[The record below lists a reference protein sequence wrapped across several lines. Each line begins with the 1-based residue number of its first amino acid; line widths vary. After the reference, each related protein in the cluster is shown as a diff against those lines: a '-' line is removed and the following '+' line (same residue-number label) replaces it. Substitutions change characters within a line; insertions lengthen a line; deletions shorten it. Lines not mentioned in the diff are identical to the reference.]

1 MTQLLNAIPGALAQ
15 GLIWGVMAIGVYI
28 TYKVL
33 DIADLTVDGSLC
45 TGAAVCTMLLLAGH
59 SPWIAMLCAVL
70 AGLLAGTVTG
80 LLHVLL
86 GIPPI
91 LAGILTQMV
100 LWSVNLKILGKANQA
115 LPARSIDV
123 LLTQMNIPAAL
134 PVLLG
139 WAAVLVTLLVLFFST
154 ELGCALRATGCNP
167 VMSRAQGV
175 NTGLMKVIGLALSN
189 AVVAMSGGLL
199 CQYQGYTDVNM
210 GRGAVV
216 IGLAAGDTAPRYY
229 RIREAEADGFW
240 CGGEMYRV
248 AVLPNGV
255 DGAVR
260 ITVNGSVWDDGA
272 LTFVNRT
279 ARSLTVRKTVEGEM
293 GDRSKAFPFTAVL
306 TVDGQAVPFP
316 AGEGYTVSG
325 GQAVFALRHG
335 ESLTFTGLP
344 YGGVVTVTETE
355 HAGYTVTN
363 SGRSGDS
370 GAVTLG
376 DGGELVFVNTKRAV
390 PDLGVAGGTLLPAG
404 ALVCCCGGLLLW
416 SRKRR
421 A

>member
-33 DIADLTVDGSLC
+33 DIADLTVDASLC

-216 IGLAAGDTAPRYY
+216 IGLAAVV
-229 RIREAEADGFW
+229 I
-240 CGGEMYRV
+240 
-248 AVLPNGV
+248 
-255 DGAVR
+255 
-260 ITVNGSVWDDGA
+260 
-272 LTFVNRT
+272 
-279 ARSLTVRKTVEGEM
+279 
-293 GDRSKAFPFTAVL
+293 
-306 TVDGQAVPFP
+306 GQAVL
-316 AGEGYTVSG
+316 G
-325 GQAVFALRHG
+325 RHG
-335 ESLTFTGLP
+335 GHMAAQL
-344 YGGVVTVTETE
+344 GGVVLGAVIYYIVYQVIIF
-355 HAGYTVTN
+355 AGFDTDLLKMFSAVVVAVFLGVPHVRDQIRTN
-363 SGRSGDS
+363 SRIKK
-370 GAVTLG
+370 
-376 DGGELVFVNTKRAV
+376 GG
-390 PDLGVAGGTLLPAG
+390 
-404 ALVCCCGGLLLW
+404 
-416 SRKRR
+416 SRH
-421 A
+421 AENA

>member
-139 WAAVLVTLLVLFFST
+139 WAVVLVTLLVLFFST

-216 IGLAAGDTAPRYY
+216 IGLAAVV
-229 RIREAEADGFW
+229 I
-240 CGGEMYRV
+240 
-248 AVLPNGV
+248 
-255 DGAVR
+255 
-260 ITVNGSVWDDGA
+260 
-272 LTFVNRT
+272 
-279 ARSLTVRKTVEGEM
+279 
-293 GDRSKAFPFTAVL
+293 
-306 TVDGQAVPFP
+306 GQAVL
-316 AGEGYTVSG
+316 G
-325 GQAVFALRHG
+325 RHG
-335 ESLTFTGLP
+335 SHMAAQL
-344 YGGVVTVTETE
+344 GGVVLGAVIYYIVYQVIIF
-355 HAGYTVTN
+355 AGFDTDLLKMFSAVVVAVFLGVPHVRDQIRTN
-363 SGRSGDS
+363 SRIKK
-370 GAVTLG
+370 
-376 DGGELVFVNTKRAV
+376 GG
-390 PDLGVAGGTLLPAG
+390 
-404 ALVCCCGGLLLW
+404 
-416 SRKRR
+416 SRHAKN

>member
-139 WAAVLVTLLVLFFST
+139 WAAVLVALLVLFFST

-199 CQYQGYTDVNM
+199 CRYQGYTDVNM

-216 IGLAAGDTAPRYY
+216 IGLAAVV
-229 RIREAEADGFW
+229 I
-240 CGGEMYRV
+240 
-248 AVLPNGV
+248 
-255 DGAVR
+255 
-260 ITVNGSVWDDGA
+260 
-272 LTFVNRT
+272 
-279 ARSLTVRKTVEGEM
+279 
-293 GDRSKAFPFTAVL
+293 
-306 TVDGQAVPFP
+306 GQAVL
-316 AGEGYTVSG
+316 G
-325 GQAVFALRHG
+325 RHG
-335 ESLTFTGLP
+335 GHMAAQL
-344 YGGVVTVTETE
+344 GGVVLGAVIYYIVYQVIIF
-355 HAGYTVTN
+355 AGFDTDLLKMFSAVVVAVFLGVPHVRDQIRTN
-363 SGRSGDS
+363 SRIKK
-370 GAVTLG
+370 
-376 DGGELVFVNTKRAV
+376 GG
-390 PDLGVAGGTLLPAG
+390 
-404 ALVCCCGGLLLW
+404 
-416 SRKRR
+416 SRH
-421 A
+421 AENA

>member
-216 IGLAAGDTAPRYY
+216 IGLAAVV
-229 RIREAEADGFW
+229 I
-240 CGGEMYRV
+240 
-248 AVLPNGV
+248 
-255 DGAVR
+255 
-260 ITVNGSVWDDGA
+260 
-272 LTFVNRT
+272 
-279 ARSLTVRKTVEGEM
+279 
-293 GDRSKAFPFTAVL
+293 
-306 TVDGQAVPFP
+306 GQAVL
-316 AGEGYTVSG
+316 G
-325 GQAVFALRHG
+325 RHG
-335 ESLTFTGLP
+335 GHIAAQL
-344 YGGVVTVTETE
+344 GGVVLGAVIYYIVYQVIIF
-355 HAGYTVTN
+355 AGFDTDLLKMFSAVVVAVFLGVPHVRDQIRTN
-363 SGRSGDS
+363 SRIKK
-370 GAVTLG
+370 
-376 DGGELVFVNTKRAV
+376 GG
-390 PDLGVAGGTLLPAG
+390 
-404 ALVCCCGGLLLW
+404 
-416 SRKRR
+416 SRH
-421 A
+421 AENA

>member
-91 LAGILTQMV
+91 LAGILTQIV

-216 IGLAAGDTAPRYY
+216 IGLAAVV
-229 RIREAEADGFW
+229 I
-240 CGGEMYRV
+240 
-248 AVLPNGV
+248 
-255 DGAVR
+255 
-260 ITVNGSVWDDGA
+260 
-272 LTFVNRT
+272 
-279 ARSLTVRKTVEGEM
+279 
-293 GDRSKAFPFTAVL
+293 
-306 TVDGQAVPFP
+306 GQAVL
-316 AGEGYTVSG
+316 G
-325 GQAVFALRHG
+325 RHG
-335 ESLTFTGLP
+335 GHMAAQL
-344 YGGVVTVTETE
+344 GGVVLGAVIYYIVYQVIIF
-355 HAGYTVTN
+355 AGFDTDLLKMFSAVVVAVFLGVPHVRDQIRTN
-363 SGRSGDS
+363 SRIKK
-370 GAVTLG
+370 
-376 DGGELVFVNTKRAV
+376 GG
-390 PDLGVAGGTLLPAG
+390 
-404 ALVCCCGGLLLW
+404 
-416 SRKRR
+416 SRH
-421 A
+421 AENA

>member
-134 PVLLG
+134 PMLLG

-216 IGLAAGDTAPRYY
+216 IGLAAVV
-229 RIREAEADGFW
+229 I
-240 CGGEMYRV
+240 
-248 AVLPNGV
+248 
-255 DGAVR
+255 
-260 ITVNGSVWDDGA
+260 
-272 LTFVNRT
+272 
-279 ARSLTVRKTVEGEM
+279 
-293 GDRSKAFPFTAVL
+293 
-306 TVDGQAVPFP
+306 GQAVL
-316 AGEGYTVSG
+316 G
-325 GQAVFALRHG
+325 RHG
-335 ESLTFTGLP
+335 GHMAAQL
-344 YGGVVTVTETE
+344 GGVVLGAVIYYIVYQVIIF
-355 HAGYTVTN
+355 AGFDTDLLKMFSAVVVAVFLGVPHVRDQIRTN
-363 SGRSGDS
+363 SRIKK
-370 GAVTLG
+370 
-376 DGGELVFVNTKRAV
+376 GG
-390 PDLGVAGGTLLPAG
+390 
-404 ALVCCCGGLLLW
+404 
-416 SRKRR
+416 SRH
-421 A
+421 AENA

>member
-33 DIADLTVDGSLC
+33 DIADQTVDGSLC

-139 WAAVLVTLLVLFFST
+139 WAVVLVTLLVLFFST

-216 IGLAAGDTAPRYY
+216 IGLAAVV
-229 RIREAEADGFW
+229 I
-240 CGGEMYRV
+240 
-248 AVLPNGV
+248 
-255 DGAVR
+255 
-260 ITVNGSVWDDGA
+260 
-272 LTFVNRT
+272 
-279 ARSLTVRKTVEGEM
+279 
-293 GDRSKAFPFTAVL
+293 
-306 TVDGQAVPFP
+306 GQAVL
-316 AGEGYTVSG
+316 G
-325 GQAVFALRHG
+325 RHG
-335 ESLTFTGLP
+335 SHMAAQL
-344 YGGVVTVTETE
+344 GGVVLGAVIYYIVYQVIIF
-355 HAGYTVTN
+355 AGFDTDLLKMFSAVVVAVFLGVPHVRDQIRTN
-363 SGRSGDS
+363 SRIKK
-370 GAVTLG
+370 
-376 DGGELVFVNTKRAV
+376 GG
-390 PDLGVAGGTLLPAG
+390 
-404 ALVCCCGGLLLW
+404 
-416 SRKRR
+416 SRH
-421 A
+421 AENA

>member
-115 LPARSIDV
+115 LPARGIDV
-123 LLTQMNIPAAL
+123 LLSQMNIPAAL

-139 WAAVLVTLLVLFFST
+139 WAVVLVTLLVLFFST

-216 IGLAAGDTAPRYY
+216 IGLAAVV
-229 RIREAEADGFW
+229 I
-240 CGGEMYRV
+240 
-248 AVLPNGV
+248 
-255 DGAVR
+255 
-260 ITVNGSVWDDGA
+260 
-272 LTFVNRT
+272 
-279 ARSLTVRKTVEGEM
+279 
-293 GDRSKAFPFTAVL
+293 
-306 TVDGQAVPFP
+306 GQAVL
-316 AGEGYTVSG
+316 G
-325 GQAVFALRHG
+325 RHG
-335 ESLTFTGLP
+335 GHMAAQL
-344 YGGVVTVTETE
+344 GGVVLGAVIYYIVYQVIIFDGFDTDLLKMFSAVVVAVFLGVP
-355 HAGYTVTN
+355 HVRDQIRTN
-363 SGRSGDS
+363 SRIKK
-370 GAVTLG
+370 
-376 DGGELVFVNTKRAV
+376 GG
-390 PDLGVAGGTLLPAG
+390 
-404 ALVCCCGGLLLW
+404 
-416 SRKRR
+416 SRH
-421 A
+421 AENA

>member
-100 LWSVNLKILGKANQA
+100 LWSVNLKLLGKANQA

-216 IGLAAGDTAPRYY
+216 IGLAAVV
-229 RIREAEADGFW
+229 I
-240 CGGEMYRV
+240 
-248 AVLPNGV
+248 
-255 DGAVR
+255 
-260 ITVNGSVWDDGA
+260 
-272 LTFVNRT
+272 
-279 ARSLTVRKTVEGEM
+279 
-293 GDRSKAFPFTAVL
+293 
-306 TVDGQAVPFP
+306 GQAVL
-316 AGEGYTVSG
+316 G
-325 GQAVFALRHG
+325 RHG
-335 ESLTFTGLP
+335 GHMAAQL
-344 YGGVVTVTETE
+344 GGVVLGAVIYYIVYQVIIF
-355 HAGYTVTN
+355 AGFDTDLLKMFSAVVVAVFLGVPHVRDQIRTN
-363 SGRSGDS
+363 SRIKK
-370 GAVTLG
+370 
-376 DGGELVFVNTKRAV
+376 GGSHHAENA
-390 PDLGVAGGTLLPAG
+390 
-404 ALVCCCGGLLLW
+404 
-416 SRKRR
+416 
-421 A
+421 

>member
-59 SPWIAMLCAVL
+59 SPWIAMLCAVR

-100 LWSVNLKILGKANQA
+100 LWPVNLKILGKANQA

-154 ELGCALRATGCNP
+154 ERGCALRATGCNP

-216 IGLAAGDTAPRYY
+216 IGLAAVV
-229 RIREAEADGFW
+229 I
-240 CGGEMYRV
+240 
-248 AVLPNGV
+248 
-255 DGAVR
+255 
-260 ITVNGSVWDDGA
+260 
-272 LTFVNRT
+272 
-279 ARSLTVRKTVEGEM
+279 
-293 GDRSKAFPFTAVL
+293 
-306 TVDGQAVPFP
+306 GQAVL
-316 AGEGYTVSG
+316 G
-325 GQAVFALRHG
+325 RHG
-335 ESLTFTGLP
+335 GHMAAQL
-344 YGGVVTVTETE
+344 GGVVLGAVIYYIVYQVIIF
-355 HAGYTVTN
+355 AGFDTDLLKMFSAVVVAVFLGVPHIRDQIRTN
-363 SGRSGDS
+363 SRIKK
-370 GAVTLG
+370 
-376 DGGELVFVNTKRAV
+376 GGSHHAENV
-390 PDLGVAGGTLLPAG
+390 
-404 ALVCCCGGLLLW
+404 
-416 SRKRR
+416 
-421 A
+421 

>member
-216 IGLAAGDTAPRYY
+216 IGLAAVV
-229 RIREAEADGFW
+229 I
-240 CGGEMYRV
+240 
-248 AVLPNGV
+248 
-255 DGAVR
+255 
-260 ITVNGSVWDDGA
+260 
-272 LTFVNRT
+272 
-279 ARSLTVRKTVEGEM
+279 
-293 GDRSKAFPFTAVL
+293 
-306 TVDGQAVPFP
+306 GQAVL
-316 AGEGYTVSG
+316 G
-325 GQAVFALRHG
+325 RHG
-335 ESLTFTGLP
+335 GHMAAQL
-344 YGGVVTVTETE
+344 GGVVLGTVIYYIVYQVIIF
-355 HAGYTVTN
+355 AGFDTDLLKMFSAVVVAVFLGVPHVRDQIRTN
-363 SGRSGDS
+363 SRIKK
-370 GAVTLG
+370 
-376 DGGELVFVNTKRAV
+376 GG
-390 PDLGVAGGTLLPAG
+390 
-404 ALVCCCGGLLLW
+404 
-416 SRKRR
+416 SRH
-421 A
+421 AENA

>member
-33 DIADLTVDGSLC
+33 DTADLTVDGSLC

-154 ELGCALRATGCNP
+154 ELGCALRATGCNL

-216 IGLAAGDTAPRYY
+216 IGLAAVV
-229 RIREAEADGFW
+229 I
-240 CGGEMYRV
+240 
-248 AVLPNGV
+248 
-255 DGAVR
+255 
-260 ITVNGSVWDDGA
+260 
-272 LTFVNRT
+272 
-279 ARSLTVRKTVEGEM
+279 
-293 GDRSKAFPFTAVL
+293 
-306 TVDGQAVPFP
+306 GQAVL
-316 AGEGYTVSG
+316 G
-325 GQAVFALRHG
+325 RHG
-335 ESLTFTGLP
+335 GHMAAQL
-344 YGGVVTVTETE
+344 GGVVLGAVIYYIVYQVIIF
-355 HAGYTVTN
+355 AGFDTDLLKMFSAVVVAVFLGVPHVRDQIRTN
-363 SGRSGDS
+363 SRIKK
-370 GAVTLG
+370 
-376 DGGELVFVNTKRAV
+376 GG
-390 PDLGVAGGTLLPAG
+390 
-404 ALVCCCGGLLLW
+404 
-416 SRKRR
+416 SRH
-421 A
+421 AENA

>member
-216 IGLAAGDTAPRYY
+216 IGLAAVVIGH
-229 RIREAEADGFW
+229 
-240 CGGEMYRV
+240 
-248 AVLPNGV
+248 AVLG
-255 DGAVR
+255 
-260 ITVNGSVWDDGA
+260 
-272 LTFVNRT
+272 
-279 ARSLTVRKTVEGEM
+279 
-293 GDRSKAFPFTAVL
+293 
-306 TVDGQAVPFP
+306 
-316 AGEGYTVSG
+316 
-325 GQAVFALRHG
+325 RHG
-335 ESLTFTGLP
+335 GHMAAQL
-344 YGGVVTVTETE
+344 GGVVLGAVIYYIVYQVIIF
-355 HAGYTVTN
+355 AGFDTDLLKMFSAVVVAVFLGVPHVRDQIRTN
-363 SGRSGDS
+363 SRIKK
-370 GAVTLG
+370 
-376 DGGELVFVNTKRAV
+376 GG
-390 PDLGVAGGTLLPAG
+390 
-404 ALVCCCGGLLLW
+404 
-416 SRKRR
+416 SRH
-421 A
+421 AENA

>member
-115 LPARSIDV
+115 LPARQHRRTAVPDEH
-123 LLTQMNIPAAL
+123 PRRAAGAAGL
-134 PVLLG
+134 GCGAGDSAGPVLQHRAGLRPPRHRLQPRDEPG
-139 WAAVLVTLLVLFFST
+139 PGREHRLDEGHRSGAVQRRGGYV
-154 ELGCALRATGCNP
+154 RA
-167 VMSRAQGV
+167 
-175 NTGLMKVIGLALSN
+175 
-189 AVVAMSGGLL
+189 GLL

-216 IGLAAGDTAPRYY
+216 IGLAAVV
-229 RIREAEADGFW
+229 I
-240 CGGEMYRV
+240 
-248 AVLPNGV
+248 
-255 DGAVR
+255 
-260 ITVNGSVWDDGA
+260 
-272 LTFVNRT
+272 
-279 ARSLTVRKTVEGEM
+279 
-293 GDRSKAFPFTAVL
+293 
-306 TVDGQAVPFP
+306 GQAVL
-316 AGEGYTVSG
+316 G
-325 GQAVFALRHG
+325 RHG
-335 ESLTFTGLP
+335 GHMAAQL
-344 YGGVVTVTETE
+344 GGVVLGAVIYYIVYQVIIF
-355 HAGYTVTN
+355 AGFDTDLLKMFSAVVVAVFLGVPHVRDQTCTN
-363 SGRSGDS
+363 SVS
-370 GAVTLG
+370 
-376 DGGELVFVNTKRAV
+376 
-390 PDLGVAGGTLLPAG
+390 
-404 ALVCCCGGLLLW
+404 
-416 SRKRR
+416 KRR
-421 A
+421 SRHAENA

>member
-86 GIPPI
+86 GIQPI

-216 IGLAAGDTAPRYY
+216 IGLAAVV
-229 RIREAEADGFW
+229 I
-240 CGGEMYRV
+240 
-248 AVLPNGV
+248 
-255 DGAVR
+255 
-260 ITVNGSVWDDGA
+260 
-272 LTFVNRT
+272 
-279 ARSLTVRKTVEGEM
+279 
-293 GDRSKAFPFTAVL
+293 
-306 TVDGQAVPFP
+306 GQAVL
-316 AGEGYTVSG
+316 G
-325 GQAVFALRHG
+325 RHG
-335 ESLTFTGLP
+335 GHMAAQL
-344 YGGVVTVTETE
+344 GGVVLGAVIYYIVYQVIIF
-355 HAGYTVTN
+355 AGFDTDLLKMFSAVVVAVFLGVPHVRDQIRTN
-363 SGRSGDS
+363 SRIKK
-370 GAVTLG
+370 
-376 DGGELVFVNTKRAV
+376 GG
-390 PDLGVAGGTLLPAG
+390 
-404 ALVCCCGGLLLW
+404 
-416 SRKRR
+416 SRH
-421 A
+421 AENA

>member
-167 VMSRAQGV
+167 VMSRAQVV

-216 IGLAAGDTAPRYY
+216 IGLAAVV
-229 RIREAEADGFW
+229 I
-240 CGGEMYRV
+240 
-248 AVLPNGV
+248 
-255 DGAVR
+255 
-260 ITVNGSVWDDGA
+260 
-272 LTFVNRT
+272 
-279 ARSLTVRKTVEGEM
+279 
-293 GDRSKAFPFTAVL
+293 
-306 TVDGQAVPFP
+306 GQAVL
-316 AGEGYTVSG
+316 G
-325 GQAVFALRHG
+325 RHG
-335 ESLTFTGLP
+335 GHMAAQL
-344 YGGVVTVTETE
+344 GGVVLGAVIYYIVYQVIIF
-355 HAGYTVTN
+355 AGFDTDLLKMFSAVVVAVFLGVPHIRDQIRTN
-363 SGRSGDS
+363 SRIKK
-370 GAVTLG
+370 
-376 DGGELVFVNTKRAV
+376 GG
-390 PDLGVAGGTLLPAG
+390 
-404 ALVCCCGGLLLW
+404 
-416 SRKRR
+416 SRH
-421 A
+421 AENA

>member
-216 IGLAAGDTAPRYY
+216 IGLAAVV
-229 RIREAEADGFW
+229 I
-240 CGGEMYRV
+240 
-248 AVLPNGV
+248 
-255 DGAVR
+255 
-260 ITVNGSVWDDGA
+260 
-272 LTFVNRT
+272 
-279 ARSLTVRKTVEGEM
+279 
-293 GDRSKAFPFTAVL
+293 
-306 TVDGQAVPFP
+306 GQAVL
-316 AGEGYTVSG
+316 G
-325 GQAVFALRHG
+325 RHG
-335 ESLTFTGLP
+335 GHMAAQL
-344 YGGVVTVTETE
+344 GGVVLGAAIYYIVYQVIIF
-355 HAGYTVTN
+355 AGFDTDLLKMFSAVVVAVFLGVPHVRDQIRTN
-363 SGRSGDS
+363 SRIKK
-370 GAVTLG
+370 
-376 DGGELVFVNTKRAV
+376 GG
-390 PDLGVAGGTLLPAG
+390 
-404 ALVCCCGGLLLW
+404 
-416 SRKRR
+416 SRH
-421 A
+421 AENA

>member
-216 IGLAAGDTAPRYY
+216 IGLAAVVIGH
-229 RIREAEADGFW
+229 
-240 CGGEMYRV
+240 
-248 AVLPNGV
+248 AVLG
-255 DGAVR
+255 
-260 ITVNGSVWDDGA
+260 
-272 LTFVNRT
+272 
-279 ARSLTVRKTVEGEM
+279 
-293 GDRSKAFPFTAVL
+293 
-306 TVDGQAVPFP
+306 
-316 AGEGYTVSG
+316 
-325 GQAVFALRHG
+325 RHG
-335 ESLTFTGLP
+335 GHLAAQL
-344 YGGVVTVTETE
+344 GGVVLGAVIYYIVYQVIIF
-355 HAGYTVTN
+355 AGFDTDLLKMFSAVVVAVFLGVPHVRDQIRTN
-363 SGRSGDS
+363 SRIKK
-370 GAVTLG
+370 
-376 DGGELVFVNTKRAV
+376 GG
-390 PDLGVAGGTLLPAG
+390 
-404 ALVCCCGGLLLW
+404 
-416 SRKRR
+416 SRH
-421 A
+421 AENA

>member
-28 TYKVL
+28 TDKVL

-216 IGLAAGDTAPRYY
+216 IGLAAVV
-229 RIREAEADGFW
+229 I
-240 CGGEMYRV
+240 
-248 AVLPNGV
+248 
-255 DGAVR
+255 
-260 ITVNGSVWDDGA
+260 
-272 LTFVNRT
+272 
-279 ARSLTVRKTVEGEM
+279 
-293 GDRSKAFPFTAVL
+293 
-306 TVDGQAVPFP
+306 GQAVL
-316 AGEGYTVSG
+316 G
-325 GQAVFALRHG
+325 RHG
-335 ESLTFTGLP
+335 GHMAAQL
-344 YGGVVTVTETE
+344 GGVVLGAVIYYIVYQVIIF
-355 HAGYTVTN
+355 AGFDTDLLKMFSAVVVAVFLGVPHVRDQIRTN
-363 SGRSGDS
+363 SRIKK
-370 GAVTLG
+370 
-376 DGGELVFVNTKRAV
+376 GG
-390 PDLGVAGGTLLPAG
+390 
-404 ALVCCCGGLLLW
+404 
-416 SRKRR
+416 SRH
-421 A
+421 AENA

>member
-115 LPARSIDV
+115 LPAHSIDV

-216 IGLAAGDTAPRYY
+216 IGLAAVV
-229 RIREAEADGFW
+229 I
-240 CGGEMYRV
+240 
-248 AVLPNGV
+248 
-255 DGAVR
+255 
-260 ITVNGSVWDDGA
+260 
-272 LTFVNRT
+272 
-279 ARSLTVRKTVEGEM
+279 
-293 GDRSKAFPFTAVL
+293 
-306 TVDGQAVPFP
+306 GQAVL
-316 AGEGYTVSG
+316 G
-325 GQAVFALRHG
+325 RHG
-335 ESLTFTGLP
+335 GHMAAQL
-344 YGGVVTVTETE
+344 GGVVL
-355 HAGYTVTN
+355 
-363 SGRSGDS
+363 
-370 GAVTLG
+370 GAVIYYIVYQVIIFAGFDTTHTLC
-376 DGGELVFVNTKRAV
+376 
-390 PDLGVAGGTLLPAG
+390 DL
-404 ALVCCCGGLLLW
+404 
-416 SRKRR
+416 S
-421 A
+421 